1 MRRGCA
7 YFAEFLFFTTLT
19 RPAATEHNPP
29 GFLHPARFLE
39 RPMTPTGATAKAF
52 DYLST
57 HKDRF
62 REELFHLLR
71 IPSISAQK
79 DHGADVRKAAEWVR
93 DRCRTAGLKADIVE
107 TAGWPAV
114 IAEGEQKP
122 GRPTL
127 LVYGHYDVQPEGE
140 LKLWHTGPFEPIVQ
154 DGKMICRGAADDKGQ
169 MFCALLAAEAW
180 MKTAGGLPVNLKF
193 CLEGEEEVGSPNL
206 APLVK
211 AHRDRLACDYVVIHD
226 TAKFSEEVPAVT
238 VATKGLI
245 YKEVIVTGPK
255 KDLHSGSFGGAVA
268 NPANTLAKLIAS
280 FHDENARVTLP
291 GFYDRVKEMSPEEVA
306 MMNGLPYSE
315 EEFLRDVGS
324 PKTWGEKGYSA
335 LHRRWARPTLDVNG
349 IYGGYMKEGSS
360 TIIPSFAGAKV
371 SMRLVPDQKAAEIEK
386 LFEDTV
392 RARLPDT
399 VKFEI
404 KSHASCDPYLADVN
418 SPGMRAARQAVGLG
432 FGREPVL
439 IREGG
444 SLPILPML
452 KQVLGAD
459 SLMMGYCLQTCNA
472 HSPNEFLHVRDFEAG
487 MRASAALFGLI
498 AGDR

>member
-1 MRRGCA
+1 M
-7 YFAEFLFFTTLT
+7 
-19 RPAATEHNPP
+19 PAAQDKPIE
-29 GFLHPARFLE
+29 
-39 RPMTPTGATAKAF
+39 
-52 DYLST
+52 YLNKN
-57 HKDRF
+57 KDRF
-62 REELFHLLR
+62 RDELFDLLK

-79 DHGADVRKAAEWVR
+79 DHGADVRKAAEWVKN
-93 DRCRTAGLKADIVE
+93 RCIAAGLKADIVD

-114 IAEGEQKP
+114 LAEGEQKG

-127 LVYGHYDVQPEGE
+127 LIYGHYDVQPEGE
-140 LKLWHTGPFEPIVQ
+140 LKLWHTGPFEPIVK
-154 DGKMICRGAADDKGQ
+154 DGMIICRGSADDKGQ
-169 MFCALLAAEAW
+169 MFCAILAAEAW
-180 MKTAGGLPVNLKF
+180 MKTVGSLPVNLKF

-206 APLVK
+206 APLIK
-211 AHRDRLACDYVVIHD
+211 KYKDRLACDYVVIHD
-226 TAKFSEEVPAVT
+226 TAQFGEGVPAVT

-268 NPANTLAKLIAS
+268 NPANVLAKLIAS
-280 FHDENARVTLP
+280 FHDENAKVTIP
-291 GFYDRVKEMSPEEVA
+291 GFYDRVKEMSAEEVA

-315 EEFLRDVGS
+315 KDFLADVGS
-324 PKTWGEKGYSA
+324 PKTFGEKGYSA
-335 LHRRWARPTLDVNG
+335 LQRRWSRPTLDVNG

-360 TIIPSFAGAKV
+360 TIIPSFAGAKI
-371 SMRLVPDQKAAEIEK
+371 SMRLVPDQRAEEIDR
-386 LFEDTV
+386 LFEETV

-404 KSHASCDPYLADVN
+404 KSHASCDPYLADVT
-418 SPGMRAARQAVGLG
+418 SAGMKASRKAIEVG
-432 FGREPVL
+432 FGKAPVF

-459 SLMMGYCLQTCNA
+459 SLMLGYCLPNCNA

-487 MRASAALFGLI
+487 MRSSAALYGLI
-498 AGDR
+498 AG